1 MRKSLWVLL
10 VAVMAIFAI
19 SPALAQD
26 ETIADI
32 VVGSATGDTPQF
44 TTLLAAVQAADPAVL
59 EALSDPSQQLTV
71 FAPTDEAFAQLSEFL
86 GAEQFDSILAD
97 PATLSNILTF
107 HVVPG
112 VYTAD
117 DVQTALDVNG
127 GQTVTLPTLNG
138 QYIDISGATSGN
150 ILING
155 APLNMEMVDIQASNG
170 VIHVI
175 DAVITPDD
183 RTIADIVVESA
194 GEETPEFAT
203 LLAAVQAADPAVLET
218 LSNPDATLTVF
229 APTDAAFN
237 ALGDETLAT
246 VLADPAVLTNVL
258 LYHVVPDTAYY
269 SGDLN
274 AELLSDMP
282 EMNDAAEAT
291 PEATDEAA
299 PEATDDM
306 TMGVWG
312 ARSLELTTAQ
322 GAPVT
327 ITLGEDRSVTING
340 ANFVIVDI
348 DAVNGVIHVIDAV
361 LLPPETE

>member
-10 VAVMAIFAI
+10 VAVLAVFAI
-19 SPALAQD
+19 TPALAQD
-26 ETIADI
+26 QTIADI
-32 VVGSATGDTPQF
+32 VVSSATGDTPQF
-44 TTLLAAVQAADPAVL
+44 TTLLAAVQAADPSVL
-59 EALSDPSQQLTV
+59 ETLSDPDQQLTV

-86 GAEQFDSILAD
+86 GAEQFDAILAA
-97 PATLSNILTF
+97 PATLSSILTF

-117 DVQTALDVNG
+117 DVQTALDVNE

-138 QYIDISGATSGN
+138 QYLDISGATSGN

-183 RTIADIVVESA
+183 RTIADILVESA
-194 GEETPEFAT
+194 GAETPEFST
-203 LLAAVQAADPAVLET
+203 LLAAAQTADPSVLET
-218 LSNPDATLTVF
+218 LANPDATLTVF

-237 ALGDETLAT
+237 ALGDETLAA

-258 LYHVVPDTAYY
+258 LYHVVPDDAYY

-274 AELLSDMP
+274 AELWRDIR
-282 EMNDAAEAT
+282 EMEAAETT
-291 PEATDEAA
+291 PEATAEATM
-299 PEATDDM
+299 EATDDM

-312 ARSLELTTAQ
+312 ARSMQLTTAQ
-322 GAPVT
+322 GAPLT
-327 ITLGEDRSVTING
+327 ITLGEDRRVTING
-340 ANFVIVDI
+340 ASFVVTDI